1 MTNHGSIVLVE
12 DNEATRYAVTRI
24 LASAGYEVTPAA
36 DGKTGLRLASTMRPD
51 LVLLDVKLPDMS
63 GFEIVR
69 RLKQDPET
77 ADIPVV
83 HLSAT
88 SISAAEQVRGLE
100 GGADA
105 YLTHPVDP
113 RVLVATLNALLRAR
127 RAESRFQ
134 RVFDTGLLGIA
145 RWDSEGVVRDA
156 NDALL
161 RLSGWT
167 REDVAAGKVR
177 WDALQ
182 VEDPAGATVAGASPA
197 ERLLVTRDGRRVPVL
212 VGGAAEEGDDAI
224 AFVLDISERRRAEEA
239 LREADRRKD
248 EFLAILSHELRNP
261 LAPIRNSVY
270 LLSRVEPG
278 SPQAARARQ
287 VIERQS
293 VHLTRLVDDLLDVTR
308 ISRGKI
314 ELRPVRLDLRE
325 VVRKTADDV
334 RSMFDQRSVELTVEH
349 SAGPLWV
356 NADPTRI
363 SQVVGNLLHNAMK
376 FTPPNGEVVITA
388 RSAGDRAEVHVRD
401 TGIGIEPA
409 ELEHMFEPFAQA
421 DRTLARSQ
429 GGLGLGLALVL
440 GLVRQHGGTVT
451 ARSDGIGRGAEFLV
465 TLPLAPA
472 DAAHDADAEGERAP
486 TPLRILLV
494 EDNVDAAQ
502 SLAEILQLKGHQ
514 VSVARDGR
522 SGIAIA
528 RELRP
533 NVVLCDVG
541 LPDISGYEV
550 ARTLRSD
557 PALNAT
563 RIVAISGY
571 AHPEDHDRG
580 RRAGFDAHLAK
591 PASLE
596 TLDELLQAASGP
608 RGEAGHESAAPAPR

>member
-1 MTNHGSIVLVE
+1 MSAQGRIVLVE
-12 DNEATRYAVTRI
+12 DNDATRYAVTRI
-24 LASAGYEVTPAA
+24 LAAAGYAVTPAA
-36 DGKTGLRLASTMRPD
+36 DGATGLRLAATIKPD
-51 LVLLDVKLPDMS
+51 LVLLDVKLPDLS

-69 RLKQDPET
+69 ILKQDPET

-88 SISAAEQVRGLE
+88 SVTAAEQVRGLE

-127 RAESRFQ
+127 RAEARFQ
-134 RVFDTGLLGIA
+134 RVFETGLLGIA
-145 RWDSEGVVRDA
+145 RWDADGVVRDA

-167 REDVAAGKVR
+167 REDVAAGSVR

-182 VEDPAGATVAGASPA
+182 VADPAAATPAVVGGPA

-270 LLSRVEPG
+270 LLSRVDPG

-293 VHLTRLVDDLLDVTR
+293 IHLTRLVDDLLDVTR

-334 RSMFDQRSVELTVEH
+334 RSMFDQRSVELEVELCD
-349 SAGPLWV
+349 GPLWV

-376 FTPPNGEVVITA
+376 FTPPNGEVVVAA
-388 RSAGDRAEVHVRD
+388 RSAGDRAEVVVHD
-401 TGIGIEPA
+401 TGIGIDPA

-440 GLVRQHGGTVT
+440 GLVRQHGGDVT
-451 ARSDGIGRGAEFLV
+451 ARSEGLGHGAEFRV

-472 DAAHDADAEGERAP
+472 DAAAAAGARVDPARTA
-486 TPLRILLV
+486 LRILLV
-494 EDNVDAAQ
+494 EDNPDAAQ
-502 SLAEILQLKGHQ
+502 SLAEILQLKGHD
-514 VSVARDGR
+514 VSLARDGR
-522 SGIAIA
+522 SGIATA

-557 PALNAT
+557 PALNGT
-563 RIVAISGY
+563 RLVAISGY

-596 TLDELLQAASGP
+596 TLDALLASV
-608 RGEAGHESAAPAPR
+608 AKPA

>member
-1 MTNHGSIVLVE
+1 MSTHGSIVLVE

-24 LASAGYEVTPAA
+24 LSSAGYEVTPAG
-36 DGKTGLRLASTMRPD
+36 DGKTGLRLAATMKPD

-134 RVFDTGLLGIA
+134 RVFETGLLGIA

-182 VEDPAGATVAGASPA
+182 VEDPEAVAAATPEASPV

-212 VGGAAEEGDDAI
+212 VGAPAAQGDDAI
-224 AFVLDISERRRAEEA
+224 AFVLDISERKRAEEA

-270 LLSRVEPG
+270 LLSRVDAG

-293 VHLTRLVDDLLDVTR
+293 IHLTRLVDDLLDVTR

-325 VVRKTADDV
+325 IVRKTADDV
-334 RSMFDQRSVELTVEH
+334 RSMFDQRSVELKVEH

-363 SQVVGNLLHNAMK
+363 SQVIGNLLHNAMK
-376 FTPPNGEVVITA
+376 FTPPNGEVVVTSRA
-388 RSAGDRAEVHVRD
+388 AGDRAEVVVHD
-401 TGIGIEPA
+401 SGIGIDPA

-440 GLVRQHGGTVT
+440 GLVRQHGGDVT
-451 ARSDGIGRGAEFLV
+451 ARSEGAGRGAEFRV
-465 TLPLAPA
+465 TLPLAAA
-472 DAAHDADAEGERAP
+472 DAATEAGEDAERAR

-502 SLAEILQLKGHQ
+502 SLAEILNLKGHD

-522 SGIAIA
+522 TGIAVA

-533 NVVLCDVG
+533 HVVLCDVG

-557 PALNAT
+557 PGLNGT
-563 RIVAISGY
+563 RLVAISGY

-596 TLDELLQAASGP
+596 TLDELLQAASGEP
-608 RGEAGHESAAPAPR
+608 RRGGG

>member
-1 MTNHGSIVLVE
+1 VSSQGRIVLVE

-36 DGKTGLRLASTMRPD
+36 DGATGLRLAATMKPD
-51 LVLLDVKLPDMS
+51 LVLLDVKLPDLS
-63 GFEIVR
+63 GFEVVR
-69 RLKQDPET
+69 LLKQDPET

-88 SISAAEQVRGLE
+88 SVTAAEQVRGLE

-127 RAESRFQ
+127 RAEARFQ
-134 RVFDTGLLGIA
+134 RVFETGLLGIA
-145 RWDSEGVVRDA
+145 RWDAEGVVRDA

-167 REDVAAGKVR
+167 REDVAAGNVR

-182 VEDPAGATVAGASPA
+182 VADPAAAPPAVAGGPA

-224 AFVLDISERRRAEEA
+224 AFVLDISERRHAEEA

-270 LLSRVEPG
+270 LLSRVEAG
-278 SPQAARARQ
+278 SSQAARARQ

-293 VHLTRLVDDLLDVTR
+293 MHLTRLVDDLLDVTR

-325 VVRKTADDV
+325 VIRKTADDV
-334 RSMFDQRSVELTVEH
+334 RSMFDQRSVELEVER
-349 SAGPLWV
+349 SADPLWV

-363 SQVVGNLLHNAMK
+363 SQVIGNLLHNAMK
-376 FTPPNGEVVITA
+376 FTPPNGEVVVTA
-388 RSAGDRAEVHVRD
+388 RSVGDRAEVVVRD
-401 TGIGIEPA
+401 TGIGIDPS
-409 ELEHMFEPFAQA
+409 ELQHMFEPFAQA

-429 GGLGLGLALVL
+429 GGLGRGLALVL
-440 GLVRQHGGTVT
+440 GLVRQHGGEVT
-451 ARSDGIGRGAEFLV
+451 ARSEGVGRGAEFRV
-465 TLPLAPA
+465 TLALA
-472 DAAHDADAEGERAP
+472 DAGEADDAASGADRAR

-494 EDNVDAAQ
+494 EDNADAAQ
-502 SLAEILQLKGHQ
+502 SLAEILQLKGHE

-522 SGIAIA
+522 SGIATA

-563 RIVAISGY
+563 RLVAISGY

-580 RRAGFDAHLAK
+580 RRAGVDAHRAK
-591 PASLE
+591 PASRPQ
-596 TLDELLQAASGP
+596 LDELLAA
-608 RGEAGHESAAPAPR
+608 AGQPA

>member
-1 MTNHGSIVLVE
+1 MSSQGRIVLVE

-36 DGKTGLRLASTMRPD
+36 DGATGLRLAATMKPD
-51 LVLLDVKLPDMS
+51 LVLLDVKLPDLS
-63 GFEIVR
+63 GFEVVR
-69 RLKQDPET
+69 LLKQDPET

-88 SISAAEQVRGLE
+88 SVTAAEQVRGLE

-127 RAESRFQ
+127 RAEARFQ
-134 RVFDTGLLGIA
+134 RVFETGLLGIA
-145 RWDSEGVVRDA
+145 RWDAEGVVRDA

-167 REDVAAGKVR
+167 REDVAAGNVR

-182 VEDPAGATVAGASPA
+182 VADPAAAPPAVAGGPA

-224 AFVLDISERRRAEEA
+224 AFVLDISERRHAEEA

-270 LLSRVEPG
+270 LLSRVEAG
-278 SPQAARARQ
+278 SSQAARARQ

-293 VHLTRLVDDLLDVTR
+293 MHLTRLVDDLLDVTR

-325 VVRKTADDV
+325 VIRKTADDV
-334 RSMFDQRSVELTVEH
+334 RSMFDQRSVELEVER
-349 SAGPLWV
+349 SADPLWV

-363 SQVVGNLLHNAMK
+363 SQVIGNLLHNAMK
-376 FTPPNGEVVITA
+376 FTPPNGEVVVTA
-388 RSAGDRAEVHVRD
+388 RSVGDRAEVVVRD
-401 TGIGIEPA
+401 TGIGIDPS
-409 ELEHMFEPFAQA
+409 ELQHMFEPFAQA

-440 GLVRQHGGTVT
+440 GLVRQHGGEVT
-451 ARSDGIGRGAEFLV
+451 ARSEGVGRGAEFRV
-465 TLPLAPA
+465 TLALAAA
-472 DAAHDADAEGERAP
+472 DEAAEAASGADRAR

-494 EDNVDAAQ
+494 EDNADAAQ
-502 SLAEILQLKGHQ
+502 SLAEILQLKGHE

-522 SGIAIA
+522 SGIATA

-563 RIVAISGY
+563 RLVAISGY

-596 TLDELLQAASGP
+596 LLDELLAA
-608 RGEAGHESAAPAPR
+608 AGQPA